1 MCAGSDAIV
10 GLKPDATVSPIQS
23 AFPVLLPQSLMRHA
37 FYPVIFLPA
46 VLSLFL
52 LFNVLRVAKGSLLSR
67 LGHVAI
73 SFSSADILGHVPNE
87 NGTFSSGSHNV
98 VLVW

>member
-1 MCAGSDAIV
+1 MRLGV
-10 GLKPDATVSPIQS
+10 V
-23 AFPVLLPQSLMRHA
+23 FFVLVLFFFFFQAEDGIRDHCVTEFRRVLFRS
-37 FYPVIFLPA
+37 A

-87 NGTFSSGSHNV
+87 NGSFGSGSHDV
-98 VLVW
+98 VLVR